1 MARSTCWAVPLGALL
16 TLGCG
21 RGTLGDADELGQA
34 MGDLF
39 ASFDEAAQG
48 GGFAARPYRFVPA
61 PARPSRL
68 ERLWEGWVPSAWAA
82 EPCALVPFTACADG
96 VRTRTFSACTI
107 GTATLQGE
115 VTLSFSD
122 VGCTFASE
130 GDWLTRR
137 ANFTV
142 TGPRGG
148 QVEVSTPQLGQT
160 VTRTAAGFSYQVD
173 EIQRVGRGPGGAVLF
188 DLTTTTLEALTLTG
202 ARRADRLLSGGKVQL
217 RNARRGYTVVLTP
230 EEVRWGEDCACPQS
244 GLLVGE
250 GVDPTPAR
258 AVTLELT
265 GCGEGTLTVDGEQ
278 QAISFDRCA
287 RL

>member
-1 MARSTCWAVPLGALL
+1 MARSMCGAVTLGALL
-16 TLGCG
+16 ALGCG
-21 RGTLGDADELGQA
+21 RGTVGDADELGQA
-34 MGDLF
+34 LGDLF

-48 GGFAARPYRFVPA
+48 GGFAALPYPSLPA

-68 ERLWEGWVPSAWAA
+68 QRLWEGVVPSAWAA
-82 EPCALVPFTACADG
+82 EACALVPFSACADG
-96 VRTRTFSACTI
+96 VRTRTFSACAI

-115 VTLSFSD
+115 VTLGFSELA
-122 VGCTFASE
+122 CTFAVE
-130 GDWLTRR
+130 GDRLTRR

-160 VTRTAAGFSYQVD
+160 VTRTATGFSYQVD
-173 EIQRVGRGPGGAVLF
+173 AIQRVGRGPGGAVLF
-188 DLTTTTLEALTLTG
+188 DITTSTLEDLTLTG
-202 ARRADRLLSGGKVQL
+202 ARRADRLLSGGKLQL

-230 EEVRWGEDCACPQS
+230 EEVRWGEGCACPQS
-244 GLLVGE
+244 GRLVGE
-250 GVDPTPAR
+250 VVDPAPAR
-258 AVTLELT
+258 AVTLEVA
-265 GCGEGTLTVDGEQ
+265 GCGEGTLTVNGEQ